1 MTKSKRKLIADKR
14 QHESAKKA
22 MYVIVGVT
30 IALILLV
37 FFLYLNG

>member
-1 MTKSKRKLIADKR
+1 MAKTKRKLIADKR

-22 MYVIVGVT
+22 MYVIVGLT

-37 FFLYLNG
+37 YFVYTSG

>member
-1 MTKSKRKLIADKR
+1 MTKSKRKLIANKR

-22 MYVIVGVT
+22 MYVIIGVT

-37 FFLYLNG
+37 YFLYLNG